1 MLLRALIVD
10 DEYPAREELRYLLS
24 RCACIEIVGEAADA
38 REAMKLIK
46 ALDYD
51 VVFLD
56 ICMPGISGIDLVREL
71 RALKKAPGIV
81 FVTAYEEYAVEAF
94 TVGAVDYLVKPISE
108 ERLMEVVA
116 RLKERLK
123 ADKNGSLAF
132 LAVEK
137 GGNIIPVPTH
147 NITYIYA
154 ESDRVFVCTYDDR
167 ARVPYTLEQLSSR
180 LPPDIFFRSHR
191 SYIVNLNHIREI
203 KPYLNGT
210 YVLHINDRNNSEVPV
225 SRSRVPAL
233 KERLGLR
240 KRLRHRTRRA

>member
-10 DEYPAREELRYLLS
+10 DEYPAREELRCLLS

-38 REAMKLIK
+38 REAMKLIR

-147 NITYIYA
+147 NIPT
-154 ESDRVFVCTYDDR
+154 SMPR
-167 ARVPYTLEQLSSR
+167 AIASLSVR
-180 LPPDIFFRSHR
+180 MTTGQGCPIP
-191 SYIVNLNHIREI
+191 LN
-203 KPYLNGT
+203 N
-210 YVLHINDRNNSEVPV
+210 
-225 SRSRVPAL
+225 
-233 KERLGLR
+233 
-240 KRLRHRTRRA
+240 